1 MSDDP
6 KRSVRA
12 QFESQAAWYTVSQ
25 VHRRSEGLDALLR
38 VAAPTPADRALDV
51 ATGTGFT
58 ALALAPRCD
67 RVIALDMT
75 PGMVREARS
84 LREARDARNLEFCLG
99 DAEALPFRADTFDLV
114 TCRHAAHHFP
124 HIEQALAEMARVAR
138 PRGRVVL
145 DDTCAP
151 EHGPLAALMNDWERR
166 RDPSHVAN
174 YPPSRLRA
182 MFVAQGL
189 RVDAAVMTHVQL
201 GFDDW
206 VRRAGVPVEVA
217 ETLRAEFLGAPP
229 EAAAAFRIRREA
241 ADIQFGWDELVILGT
256 KP

>member
-6 KRSVRA
+6 RRSVRD
-12 QFESQAAWYTVSQ
+12 QFESRAAWYTVSQ
-25 VHRRSEGLDALLR
+25 VHRRSDGLDALLR

-58 ALALAPRCD
+58 ALALAPRCEQ
-67 RVIALDMT
+67 VIALDLT

-84 LREARDARNLEFCLG
+84 LRDARGARNLEFCLG
-99 DAEALPFRADTFDLV
+99 DAEALPFRADAFDLV
-114 TCRHAAHHFP
+114 TCRHAAHHFS
-124 HIEQALAEMARVAR
+124 HIEQALAEMTRVAR

-151 EHGPLAALMNDWERR
+151 ESEPLAALMDDWERR
-166 RDPSHVAN
+166 RDPSHAAN

-182 MFVAQGL
+182 MFVALGL
-189 RVDAAVMTHVQL
+189 DVVDVVATRVHL
-201 GFDDW
+201 EFGDW
-206 VRRAGVPVEVA
+206 VRRAGVPA
-217 ETLRAEFLGAPP
+217 STAAALRREFLDATPD
-229 EAAAAFRIRREA
+229 AAAAFLIRREGDA
-241 ADIQFGWDELVILGT
+241 IHFSWDEVVILGV